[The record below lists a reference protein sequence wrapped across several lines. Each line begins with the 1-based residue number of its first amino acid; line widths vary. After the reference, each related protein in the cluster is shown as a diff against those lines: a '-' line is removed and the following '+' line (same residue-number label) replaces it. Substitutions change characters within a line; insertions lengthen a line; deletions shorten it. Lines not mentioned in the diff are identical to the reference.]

1 MTIGYIISD
10 DPRPIGQWFEVVP
23 YTDYNESKHKPCL
36 FIGIERLSEFLNQK
50 VDVVNRR
57 LSDDRLYTFTKYEYR
72 KYYEDDL
79 YEFKKRC
86 YESLVN
92 DISYYFVDPLL
103 LSEEKYAVMMKR
115 CLDRKTNMTIMT
127 YGDMYYAS
135 VDKTILGFNKNFQ
148 GFVPTIDSDLD
159 TLIAEAKRIFS
170 GEDLILQYSEHLDM
184 LGGEIKFLPY
194 ICSLNEN

>member
-1 MTIGYIISD
+1 
-10 DPRPIGQWFEVVP
+10 
-23 YTDYNESKHKPCL
+23 
-36 FIGIERLSEFLNQK
+36 
-50 VDVVNRR
+50 
-57 LSDDRLYTFTKYEYR
+57 LSDDRWYTFTKYEYR
-72 KYYEDDL
+72 KYHEDDL
-79 YEFKKRC
+79 YDFKKRC

-103 LSEEKYAVMMKR
+103 LSEEKYSVMMKR
-115 CLDRKTNMTIMT
+115 CLDKKTNMTIMT

-148 GFVPTIDSDLD
+148 GFVPTIDSDLE
-159 TLIAEAKRIFS
+159 TLIEGAKRIFS

-194 ICSLNEN
+194 MCSLNEQ

>member
-23 YTDYNESKHKPCL
+23 YADYDETKHKPCL

-57 LSDDRLYTFTKYEYR
+57 LSDDRWYTFTKYEYR

-86 YESLVN
+86 YESLVS